1 MFSLLKSP
9 YYLHAQMENK
19 ISSGKIDYLTICYS
33 FNREE
38 NTIFI
43 NQFTTLSIVLMFERL
58 VLHSIF
64 VLVKKILYIYH
75 FRDHYENSSFL
86 FI

>member
-9 YYLHAQMENK
+9 YYLHARMENQ
-19 ISSGKIDYLTICYS
+19 ISFEKIDYLTIRNS

-38 NTIFI
+38 NTTFI
-43 NQFTTLSIVLMFERL
+43 NQFTTLSIVLMFESL
-58 VLHSIF
+58 VLHSIL
-64 VLVKKILYIYH
+64 VLVKKNLYIYH